1 MNPMRQSTNV
11 GSAIGARGRAAV
23 ATAQCLSTAL
33 FLLAVFPVCA
43 QRLPL
48 RHYDVSDGLAHSG
61 IQVIHQDRKGY
72 LWFGTYEGLS
82 RFDGYRFTN
91 YGERDGLGHVFVND
105 ISEDR
110 QGRLWVGTNGGG
122 VSRLIDDPREVS
134 SPQQSTSAPDV
145 RRKFVNFR
153 VGGSPGSNRV
163 NTLLFDADDN
173 LWLATDAGLYRA
185 SPGQDRDLKFEPV
198 VPHSGEGNARAA
210 FADRH
215 GRLWFGVAYE
225 LIEVVQG
232 QIIKYGREDGVG
244 RHYVVSVVED
254 QQGRLLV
261 ANEHEVFEF
270 IAPPDGESRG
280 QWRPFPLILAP
291 DQKVAVMEVDAT
303 GALWVGTRNG
313 LIKYRDGKQTLYTTA
328 HGLSDN
334 WILDLTEDRD
344 GNLWIGTELGGV
356 CKLSGAMILS
366 ITSTEGLPGQNVAG
380 VMEDHR
386 GRIYASISDGGL
398 VEIVEGR
405 AAPVPGSLAAPFV
418 NSSPYKDSRGA
429 WWINTNKGLYRFE
442 GPELQLRRG
451 RKISAADGIPAG
463 KVNASPFWVEDRFGR
478 LWIMYYGDEDIYCLD
493 PARPGRVAFERIP
506 LNTTL
511 PHDVIRMIIDSA
523 GTLWLGGHE
532 FIARWMKGKT
542 TILRP
547 TEGLPETNPRSF
559 FQDSRG
565 WVWVGLRYKGVSMTK
580 DPDAEYPQFV
590 NYSTEQG
597 LASNTIWSI
606 VEDDMGRIYL
616 GTGKGLDQLDPKTG
630 RIRHFNTKDGLA
642 GDLINQCFK
651 DRSGNIWVVAAQ
663 GLSRLNPRAERTA
676 DYPPPIYLSRAQV
689 AGEDL
694 PLAETGALR
703 IPDLE
708 LPATRNNLLVEYVAI
723 SFRGEQRLR
732 YQYKLEG
739 VDGDWSASTEGRS
752 VNYARLAPGSYQF
765 MARAIN
771 QEGVMSA
778 EPVVFRFR
786 ILPPLWQRWWFVAL
800 AALGVGLTAVAIY
813 RSRVERVVELER
825 VRTRIATDLHDDI
838 GSSLSQ
844 IAILSEVSRRRLG
857 EEQNGIGESL
867 AQIANTSRDLVDS
880 LSDIVWAINPRR
892 DRVSDLT
899 QRMREFA
906 GDVFTGR
913 EIEFSFRAP
922 EGGLELRLD
931 AGVRRQLYL
940 IFKEAVNN
948 AARHSGCTQVEIEFD
963 VAQDRLL
970 LRVRDNGRGFDS
982 NGDAVTSGN
991 GNGLVS
997 MRERALAIGGEIEII
1012 SQANQGAAV
1021 KLNLPLSPRA
1031 GSRWRKYLPV

>member
-1 MNPMRQSTNV
+1 MRQSTNV
-11 GSAIGARGRAAV
+11 GSAIGAWGRPAA
-23 ATAQCLSTAL
+23 ATAQRLSTAL
-33 FLLAVFPVCA
+33 FLLAALPVYA

-72 LWFGTYEGLS
+72 LWFGTSEGLS

-91 YGERDGLGHVFVND
+91 YGERDGLGHVIVND
-105 ISEDR
+105 IAEDR

-134 SPQQSTSAPDV
+134 SHQQSTSAPDV

-163 NTLLFDADDN
+163 NALLFDDYDN
-173 LWLATDAGLYRA
+173 IWLATDAGLYRA
-185 SPGQDRDLKFEPV
+185 AAGQDSDLKFELV
-198 VPHSGEGNARAA
+198 VPHSGEGNARGA
-210 FADRH
+210 FADRR

-244 RHYVVSVVED
+244 RHFVVSMVED

-270 IAPPDGESRG
+270 IAPTDGESRG
-280 QWRPFPLILAP
+280 QWRPFPLTLAP
-291 DQKVAVMEVDAT
+291 DQKVAVMEVDAK

-313 LIKYRDGKQTLYTTA
+313 LIKYWDGKQTLYTTA
-328 HGLSDN
+328 QGLSSN
-334 WILDLTEDRD
+334 VVLAFTEDRD

-356 CKLSGAMILS
+356 CKLSGAMIIS
-366 ITSTEGLPGQNVAG
+366 ITMAEGLPDQYVSRA
-380 VMEDHR
+380 MEDRR
-386 GRIYASISDGGL
+386 GRIYAIAPNAGL
-398 VEIVEGR
+398 MEIVEGR
-405 AAPVPGSLAAPFV
+405 AALVPGSLIAPF
-418 NSSPYKDSRGA
+418 SSADLFQDSRGA
-429 WWINTNKGLYRFE
+429 WWINTSKGLYRFE

-451 RKISAADGIPAG
+451 RKLGAADGIPGG
-463 KVNASPFWVEDRFGR
+463 KVNASPYWVEDRVGR
-478 LWIMYYGDEDIYCLD
+478 LLIMYYGDNDIYRLD

-511 PHDVIRMIIDSA
+511 PNVVIRMMSDGA

-547 TEGLPETNPRSF
+547 TEGLPETSPRSF

-565 WVWVGLRYKGVSMTK
+565 WVWVGLRYKGVSVAK
-580 DPDAEYPQFV
+580 DPDAESPHFV

-606 VEDDMGRIYL
+606 SEDDVGRIYL
-616 GTGKGLDQLDPKTG
+616 GTGKGVDQLDPKTG

-651 DRSGNIWVVAAQ
+651 DRSGNIWVVTPQ
-663 GLSRLNPRAERTA
+663 GLSMLNPRADRIA
-676 DYPPPIYLSRAQV
+676 DYPPPIYLSQAQV

-694 PLAETGALR
+694 PLPETGALR
-703 IPDLE
+703 IQDLE
-708 LPATRNNLLVEYVAI
+708 LPATRNNLLLEYVAL
-723 SFRGEQRLR
+723 SFRGEHRLR

-739 VDGDWSASTEGRS
+739 VDGDWSAPTEGRS

-800 AALGVGLTAVAIY
+800 AALGVGLTALAFY
-813 RSRVERVVELER
+813 RSRVKRVVELER

-857 EEQNGIGESL
+857 EEQNGVGESL

-880 LSDIVWAINPRR
+880 MSDIVWAINPRR

-906 GDVFTGR
+906 GDVFTAR

-922 EGGLELRLD
+922 AGGLELRLD
-931 AGVRRQLYL
+931 AGLRRQLYL

-948 AARHSGCTQVEIEFD
+948 AARHSGCTQAEIEFD

-970 LRVRDNGRGFDS
+970 LGVRDNGRGFDS
-982 NGDAVTSGN
+982 NGDAVASRN

-997 MRERALAIGGEIEII
+997 MRERARAMGGEIEII

-1021 KLNLPLSPRA
+1021 KLYLPLSPRA